1 MRHAAIAL
9 LLMLGQ
15 QSAKPAF
22 EVAAIKRSANLDK
35 GGTLGLLPGGRF
47 RAINFDARTLVS
59 IAYRTRPPR
68 TLTSS
73 QIIGAPDWMS
83 EERYDI
89 NAKIGPELAA
99 TIDAPNRDPDLMPK
113 LVQSLLEDRFKLKMH
128 YEQRDTPIY
137 ALVVARK
144 DGTLGPQL
152 RPTAIDCARDRSKC
166 SISRAAGRFTGGK
179 PPKNA
184 LYDYGTAVSE
194 LVLFAII
201 LAVVLWIARGLPRR
215 EAFALRRPASWGRA
229 AGLGIA
235 VFIVIAVTNAVL
247 NPFLHGGREQG
258 LTPSGWE
265 PQHAVAF
272 ALNLVAFAL
281 VGPIAE
287 ELTFRGL
294 GFFLLEPLGQTA
306 AIVIIGVT
314 FGLWHGL
321 IEALPVLMVFGA
333 GLAYL
338 RSRTDSIYPGII
350 LHAAFNASALL
361 IAVSV

>member
-166 SISRAAGRFTGGK
+166 SISRAAGRFTGGSVTPETLATMLSNTAGRLVYDRTGLTGNFDVELEWAEDAGSDK
-179 PPKNA
+179 PSIFA
-184 LYDYGTAVSE
+184 AVQEQLGLKLESVRE
-194 LVLFAII
+194 PVD
-201 LAVVLWIARGLPRR
+201 VVVIDHV
-215 EAFALRRPASWGRA
+215 ERPA
-229 AGLGIA
+229 
-235 VFIVIAVTNAVL
+235 
-247 NPFLHGGREQG
+247 E
-258 LTPSGWE
+258 
-265 PQHAVAF
+265 
-272 ALNLVAFAL
+272 
-281 VGPIAE
+281 
-287 ELTFRGL
+287 
-294 GFFLLEPLGQTA
+294 
-306 AIVIIGVT
+306 
-314 FGLWHGL
+314 
-321 IEALPVLMVFGA
+321 
-333 GLAYL
+333 
-338 RSRTDSIYPGII
+338 D
-350 LHAAFNASALL
+350 
-361 IAVSV
+361 